1 MEVAAAV
8 ETRRPIRETPAQRL
22 LRETRAFFAALTRVI
37 LLSAI
42 LIPILLAAF
51 LTVDL
56 PIHSLDQ
63 FFSLPSVKPGNWLT
77 MGLFIMS
84 LAPLVAILIARR
96 FGGDEASRVIT
107 ASWGVAALLTF
118 AEISYLSPLLED
130 GDMPSVTF
138 VVAFVGGAM
147 VGQYVA
153 AAVYDVIRG
162 GPKWWRA
169 PLLASL
175 CGYAAHSII
184 YFSIAYWTAPAPWL
198 NWMVEDFG
206 LKALMAFAFLGVYW
220 MLRKPLKPRGGFGG

>member
-162 GPKWWRA
+162 AGQMVARSITCFPLRIRSAFDHLFFHRLLDRA
-169 PLLASL
+169 SALAQL
-175 CGYAAHSII
+175 DG
-184 YFSIAYWTAPAPWL
+184 
-198 NWMVEDFG
+198 
-206 LKALMAFAFLGVYW
+206 
-220 MLRKPLKPRGGFGG
+220 RGFWS